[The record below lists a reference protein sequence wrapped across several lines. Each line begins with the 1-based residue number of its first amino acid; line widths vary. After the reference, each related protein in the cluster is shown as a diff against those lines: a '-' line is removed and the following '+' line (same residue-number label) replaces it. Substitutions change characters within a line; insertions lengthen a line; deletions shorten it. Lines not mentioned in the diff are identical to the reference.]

1 MVNFIKLIFR
11 KTFGS
16 VIFGIT
22 IMALTAAYIAIGS
35 GMPSIR
41 AYFEMSDLQ
50 FFNAWPLKT
59 LMFLLIVNLITVTWQ
74 RIPFTPPRYGVW
86 CVHAG
91 IIVLI
96 IGTASYYAKKVE
108 GLARIPVG
116 QTVDHYYDSTER
128 ALYAKV
134 GHQIGQAWPLPS
146 LPRFATYDEK
156 NGNASKLRGNDLT
169 EIGPGMKL
177 QQALGLDKPVEAKIT
192 AFYPYADIVTDY
204 ADAPDGTEH
213 GVECSLVD
221 AHGEGTGGVSF
232 WLIGS
237 DPRTVRNMLGIDF
250 EHRHLPH
257 SFEPSL
263 LQEAVDNIHKL
274 DIKLKDFS
282 QTLSVEVG
290 KDYPLGNTGYTLSI
304 TQFDPAFPTMAG
316 KIVPL
321 LTMMVKT
328 PTQQFRR
335 QVIPD
340 GPTTDWKLNV
350 EGAGPFGKRQTAPL
364 DPDLKISYSMSDPFH
379 LLPAQGMEKHTYI
392 TSEKP
397 GIYEIITRLDGP
409 SEVKSYDTN
418 QVDLQ
423 IAENEPRGP
432 FQPPPDPNE
441 PKHLHAMR
449 VERFDHVKRTDSVR
463 ETPPVKRD
471 RDAAAVGMFQIVN
484 VHLSC
489 GDWSRDVLVPYTQWT
504 MEDPWGGATISI
516 PGAKSDLQL
525 QLGNTALVM
534 PAKVTLQKFDLIPYP
549 GGRAAAGSM
558 MRDFRSTL
566 IFEDNNTGEK
576 TTGVAKMNSPVY
588 YDGGDWTF
596 FQAQWD
602 PNGQKWT
609 VLGVGNRPFVD
620 TMILGC
626 GMIFVGLMYAFYLK
640 PIIIRRMK
648 QNAIEKAKQSAAAKK
663 SPKSKELVAS

>member
-1 MVNFIKLIFR
+1 MNFVKLIFR
-11 KTFGS
+11 NTLNS

-50 FFNAWPLKT
+50 FFNAWPLKLLMT
-59 LMFLLIVNLITVTWQ
+59 LLVMNLTVVTFK

-116 QTVDHYYDSTER
+116 QTADHYYDSAER

-134 GHQIGQAWPLPS
+134 GKQIGEPWPLPS
-146 LPRFATYDEK
+146 LPRFATYDDEH
-156 NGNASKLRGNDLT
+156 NNANKLRGKDLT
-169 EIGPGMKL
+169 DLGAGMKL
-177 QQALGLDKPVEAKIT
+177 QQALGLDKPVDAKVV

-204 ADAPDGTEH
+204 TDAPDGNEVGIQCMLSDPH
-213 GVECSLVD
+213 GD
-221 AHGEGTGGVSF
+221 AGGNLAF
-232 WLIGS
+232 WLINS
-237 DPRTVRNMLGIDF
+237 DPRTQRTMMGADF

-257 SFEPSL
+257 SFDPSL
-263 LQEAVDNIHKL
+263 LKEAIANIHKL
-274 DIKLKDFS
+274 DVKVKDFS
-282 QTLSVEVG
+282 ETLNVEVG

-321 LTMMVKT
+321 MTMMVKT
-328 PTQQFRR
+328 PTQEFRR

-350 EGAGPFGKRQTAPL
+350 AGAGPFGKRQTEPL
-364 DPDLKISYSMSDPFH
+364 DKDLKIAYEFHDTFH
-379 LLPAQGMEKHTYI
+379 LLPQDSTEKHTFV
-392 TSEKP
+392 TSVKP
-397 GIYEIITRLDGP
+397 GIIEVVTRLDGP
-409 SEVKSYDTN
+409 SEVKVYEQN
-418 QVDLQ
+418 EVDLT
-423 IAENEPRGP
+423 IAEHELRGP
-432 FQPPPDPNE
+432 FQPPPDPNA
-441 PKHLHAMR
+441 PKHEHPMKIVR
-449 VERFDHVKRTDSVR
+449 KDHVKRTDRVR
-463 ETPPVKRD
+463 ETPMVKRD
-471 RDAAAVGMFQIVN
+471 RDASAVGMFQIAKVRLT
-484 VHLSC
+484 V
-489 GDWSRDVLVPYTQWT
+489 GDWTRDVLVPYTQWT
-504 MEDPWGGATISI
+504 MEDPWGGATVSI
-516 PGAKSDLQL
+516 PGAKSELHL

-534 PAKVTLQKFDLIPYP
+534 PAKVTLQKFDLVPYP
-549 GGRAAAGSM
+549 GGRAAAGNM

-566 IFEDNNTGEK
+566 IFEDVSTGEK

-588 YDGGDWTF
+588 YAGGDWTF

-609 VLGVGNRPFVD
+609 VLGVGNRPFVG
-620 TMILGC
+620 TMTLGCAMIILG
-626 GMIFVGLMYAFYLK
+626 LLYAFYVK

-648 QNAIEKAKQSAAAKK
+648 QNAIEKAKQAASTRKKAKQ
-663 SPKSKELVAS
+663 ELVAS

>member
-1 MVNFIKLIFR
+1 LVNFIKLIFR
-11 KTFGS
+11 KTLGS

-59 LMFLLIVNLITVTWQ
+59 LMFLLVVNLITVTWQ

-108 GLARIPVG
+108 GLTRIPVG
-116 QTVDHYYDSTER
+116 ETADHYYDSAER
-128 ALYAKV
+128 SLYAKV
-134 GHQIGQAWPLPS
+134 GRQIGEPWPLPS

-156 NGNASKLRGNDLT
+156 NGNASKLHGEDLSN
-169 EIGPGMKL
+169 IGAGLKL

-204 ADAPDGTEH
+204 ADAPDGNEH
-213 GVECSLVD
+213 GVQCTLD
-221 AHGEGTGGVSF
+221 AGHGEGTGPIAF

-237 DPRTVRNMLGIDF
+237 DRRTERNILGVDL

-263 LQEAVDNIHKL
+263 LQEAATNIHKL
-274 DIKLKDFS
+274 DIKLKDFT
-282 QTLSVEVG
+282 QTLAVEVG
-290 KDYPLGNTGYTLSI
+290 KAYPLGTTGYTLTIS
-304 TQFDPAFPTMAG
+304 QFQPNFPTMAG

-328 PTQQFRR
+328 PTQEFRR
-335 QVIPD
+335 QLIPD

-350 EGAGPFGKRQTAPL
+350 EGAGPFGKRQTEPL
-364 DPDLKISYSMSDPFH
+364 DKDLQISYSMSDPFH
-379 LLPAQGMEKHTYI
+379 LLPQDGPEKHTFI

-397 GIYEIITRLDGP
+397 GIYEVITRLDGP
-409 SEVKSYDTN
+409 SEVKTYEGNS
-418 QVDLQ
+418 
-423 IAENEPRGP
+423 AEIQLAEAEMRGP

-449 VERFDHVKRTDSVR
+449 VERFDHIKRNDSVR
-463 ETPPVKRD
+463 ETPTAKRD
-471 RDAAAVGMFQIVN
+471 RDVAAVGAMQIVK

-489 GDWSRDVLVPYTQWT
+489 GDWSKDVLVPYTQWT
-504 MEDPWGGATISI
+504 MEDPWRGATVSI
-516 PGAKSDLQL
+516 PGAKADLQL

-534 PAKVTLQKFDLIPYP
+534 PAKVTLQKFDLVPYP

-566 IFEDNNTGEK
+566 IFEDIQSGEK

-588 YDGGDWTF
+588 FDGGDWTF

-602 PNGQKWT
+602 PEGQRWT
-609 VLGVGNRPFVD
+609 VLGVGNRPFVG
-620 TMILGC
+620 TMTLGC
-626 GMIFVGLMYAFYLK
+626 GMILVGLIYAFYIK

-648 QNAIEKAKQSAAAKK
+648 QNALEKAKHLAAAKK
-663 SPKSKELVAS
+663 QKSKELVAS